1 MGPAV
6 SSTDLEQLNAVE
18 ELAWRSL
25 VRAHAC
31 LVKRLDA
38 QLEAEHGLPLTS
50 HEVLVRLSGAPDGK
64 MRMHDIASSVL
75 LSRSGLTR
83 LVDRLERD
91 GLVHRCSCEND
102 ARGAYAVITDA
113 GRAKLADARA
123 SHDAAVRSLFLA
135 HYDEAELAQLGAL
148 LARLVPA
155 DAAAAARRLD
165 TLRLRFL
172 YFPAVGTTVIRR

>member
-1 MGPAV
+1 MAPVAPP
-6 SSTDLEQLNAVE
+6 TDLEHLTAVE
-18 ELAWRSL
+18 QRAWRSL

-38 QLEAEHGLPLTS
+38 ELEAEHGLPLTS
-50 HEVLVRLSGAPDGK
+50 HEVLLRLAGAPAGK

-83 LVDRLERD
+83 LIDRLERD

-113 GRAKLADARA
+113 GRDKLAEAGA
-123 SHDAAVRSLFLA
+123 SHLAAVRRLFLS
-135 HYDEAELAQLGAL
+135 HYTEAELEQLGSL
-148 LARLVPA
+148 LSRLVPA
-155 DAAAAARRLD
+155 DGCCAE
-165 TLRLRFL
+165 T
-172 YFPAVGTTVIRR
+172 

>member
-1 MGPAV
+1 MADLV
-6 SSTDLEQLNAVE
+6 SPTELEQLSATE
-18 ELAWRSL
+18 ERAWRAL

-50 HEVLVRLSGAPDGK
+50 YEVLVRLTKADGGK

-91 GLVHRCSCEND
+91 GLVNRCSCEND
-102 ARGAYAVITDA
+102 ARGAYAVITTD
-113 GRAKLADARA
+113 GRDKVAAARV
-123 SHDAAVRSLFLA
+123 SHLDGVHTLFVV
-135 HYDEAELAQLGAL
+135 HYTEAELELLGPL
-148 LARLVPA
+148 LERLLPPDGCCA
-155 DAAAAARRLD
+155 
-165 TLRLRFL
+165 
-172 YFPAVGTTVIRR
+172 

>member
-6 SSTDLEQLNAVE
+6 SSTELHRLSPTE
-18 ELAWRSL
+18 ERAWRAL
-25 VRAHAC
+25 VKAHAC

-38 QLEAEHGLPLTS
+38 QLEAAHGLPLTS
-50 HEVLVRLSGAPDGK
+50 YEVLLKLDAAPEGK

-102 ARGAYAVITDA
+102 ARGAYAVITGD
-113 GRAKLADARA
+113 GRARIAEAHA
-123 SHDAAVRSLFLA
+123 THHAGVRSLFAA
-135 HYDEAELAQLGAL
+135 HYSEEELDLLGPL
-148 LARLVPA
+148 LERLLP
-155 DAAAAARRLD
+155 
-165 TLRLRFL
+165 
-172 YFPAVGTTVIRR
+172 PGGCCS

>member
-1 MGPAV
+1 MASAA
-6 SSTDLEQLNAVE
+6 SSTELETLTAVE
-18 ELAWRSL
+18 ERAWRSL

-50 HEVLVRLSGAPDGK
+50 HEVLLRLADTPAGK

-91 GLVHRCSCEND
+91 GLVQRCSCEND

-113 GRAKLADARA
+113 GREKLAAA
-123 SHDAAVRSLFLA
+123 GVSHRAAVRRLFLS
-135 HYDEAELAQLGAL
+135 HYSEDELQQLGSL
-148 LARLVPA
+148 LGRLLPP
-155 DAAAAARRLD
+155 DGCCSK
-165 TLRLRFL
+165 T
-172 YFPAVGTTVIRR
+172 

>member
-1 MGPAV
+1 MADAASQTTLDSLSP
-6 SSTDLEQLNAVE
+6 T
-18 ELAWRSL
+18 ELRAWRGL

-50 HEVLVRLSGAPDGK
+50 HEVLLRLDAAPDGK
-64 MRMHDIASSVL
+64 LRMHDIASGVM

-102 ARGAYAVITDA
+102 
-113 GRAKLADARA
+113 
-123 SHDAAVRSLFLA
+123 
-135 HYDEAELAQLGAL
+135 
-148 LARLVPA
+148 
-155 DAAAAARRLD
+155 
-165 TLRLRFL
+165 
-172 YFPAVGTTVIRR
+172 